1 MITIIKEAVAD
12 CVRWN
17 KAVLDALE
25 AERVETRRQA
35 GVITAFEAQQG
46 ER

>member
-1 MITIIKEAVAD
+1 MMTTIKEAVAD

-17 KAVLDALE
+17 KAVYDALE
-25 AERVETRRQA
+25 AERAETRRQA

-46 ER
+46 EK